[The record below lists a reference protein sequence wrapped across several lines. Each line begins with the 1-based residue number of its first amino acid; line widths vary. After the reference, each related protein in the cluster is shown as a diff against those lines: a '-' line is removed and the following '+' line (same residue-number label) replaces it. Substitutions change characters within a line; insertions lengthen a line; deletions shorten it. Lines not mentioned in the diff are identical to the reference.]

1 MAPITTKGYNNW
13 LKTLKATIHQS
24 KFHTALQV
32 NSNMLMMYWLIGKE
46 LNEKIE
52 KENWGAKVIDTLS
65 IDLQKEFPDM
75 QGFSVR
81 SLTYMKDFATKY
93 DNGLIL
99 QQPVA
104 ELKKTKK
111 SLILQQPVAELKKTR
126 KSPILQQPVAEL
138 GSQKYVVENN
148 TIFSIPWGHHTLILD
163 KVKIKTAA
171 IWYIEQTIENNWSR
185 AILKYQIETDL
196 YTRQVKKKKTTNF
209 LTTLPKAHGDLANQ
223 ILKDP
228 YKFNFLQLSA
238 KANDHEL
245 ETQLMNHIQKF
256 LIELGAGFAF
266 VGRQVK
272 IKAGKKEYFIDLLF
286 YHLQL
291 RSYIVIDL
299 KMDEFMLEHTGKMN
313 GYLNMVNKN
322 FRTAHDNPSI
332 GIILC
337 GSKDDVE
344 VDFALTNIAHPI
356 GVSEYEFTK
365 ALPAKIANKMPGA
378 KQLKLEMKKF
388 FKQKN
393 TSGK

>member
-1 MAPITTKGYNNW
+1 MVPITTKGYNNW

-52 KENWGAKVIDTLS
+52 QENWGAKVIDTLS

-93 DNGLIL
+93 DNGL
-99 QQPVA
+99 
-104 ELKKTKK
+104 
-111 SLILQQPVAELKKTR
+111 
-126 KSPILQQPVAEL
+126 ILQQPVAEL

-196 YTRQVKKKKTTNF
+196 YTRQVKRKKTTNF

-238 KANDHEL
+238 KANEHEL

-286 YHLQL
+286 CHLQL
-291 RSYIVIDL
+291 HSYIVIDL

>member
-1 MAPITTKGYNNW
+1 MTPITTKVYKNW
-13 LKTLKATIHQS
+13 LKTLKATIQQS
-24 KFHTALQV
+24 KFQTALQV

-65 IDLQKEFPDM
+65 VDLQKEFPDM

-93 DNGLIL
+93 NNGLIL

-111 SLILQQPVAELKKTR
+111 SLILQQPVAEL
-126 KSPILQQPVAEL
+126 
-138 GSQKYVVENN
+138 GSQKYVIENN
-148 TIFSIPWGHHTLILD
+148 AIFNIPWGHHTLILD
-163 KVKIKTAA
+163 KIKIRTEA
-171 IWYIEQTIENNWSR
+171 IWYIQQTIENNWSR

-196 YTRQVKKKKTTNF
+196 YTRQVKKKKATNF

-228 YKFNFLQLSA
+228 YKFDFLQLSA
-238 KANDHEL
+238 KANEHEL

-272 IKAGKKEYFIDLLF
+272 IKAGRKEYFIDLLF

-299 KMDEFMLEHTGKMN
+299 KMDEFTLEHTGKMN

-322 FRTAHDNPSI
+322 FRTVHDNPSI

-365 ALPAKIANKMPGA
+365 ALPAKIASKMPGA

-388 FKQKN
+388 FKQKS
-393 TSGK
+393 TSKK